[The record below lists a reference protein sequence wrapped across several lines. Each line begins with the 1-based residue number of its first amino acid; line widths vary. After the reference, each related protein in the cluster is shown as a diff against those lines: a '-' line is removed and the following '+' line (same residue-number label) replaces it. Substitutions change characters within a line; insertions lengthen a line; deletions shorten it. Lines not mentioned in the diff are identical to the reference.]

1 MSFVTNKDHV
11 KHYIIERCGGR
22 GYLLGHNL
30 VAKLESDTGLDTMS
44 VRDALRAL
52 AKENWLNGVAINSGL
67 PVGRV
72 SIIGEIP
79 VQPVAPSLARW
90 SLVMKSAGLIEQDT
104 FSLEPCHEKLHD
116 MNEDDMARLI
126 RGLLLLRNE
135 QDTCARMPKFVVSA
149 KYLLGSSKIIG
160 NLPAKALRNFGIDI
174 SQFLDSPSYVM
185 VAGCSNPKAVLLIE
199 NPHAFETAVE
209 SGAAN
214 KIAMIATYGYGLSRS
229 DDSFGKQLAEIIES
243 GKAIIPLVR
252 AGNPPPV
259 QELFAHDN
267 MFFWGDADAEG
278 IRIFERLKTKL
289 PQLELSGLH
298 RVMQELTVDHD
309 KSHPYVAI
317 TGKENQKQDEG
328 NKSQYRAVDQEAV
341 TAAQIEKEF
350 DWE

>member
-1 MSFVTNKDHV
+1 MSSVTNKDRV
-11 KHYIIERCGGR
+11 KQFIIERCDGR
-22 GYLLGHNL
+22 GYLLSRNL

-52 AKENWLNGVAINSGL
+52 AKEDWLYGVAINSGL

-79 VQPVAPSLARW
+79 TQPVAPSLAQWR
-90 SLVMKSAGLIEQDT
+90 LVMKSAGLVEQDA

-116 MNEDDMARLI
+116 MNEDDKDRLV
-126 RGLLLLRNE
+126 RSLLLLRDE
-135 QDTCARMPKFVVSA
+135 QDSCTGMPKFVVSA
-149 KYLLGSSKIIG
+149 QYLLGSSKIIG
-160 NLPAKALRNFGIDI
+160 NLPAKALRDFGIDVSKFI
-174 SQFLDSPSYVM
+174 DSPSYVI

-214 KIAMIATYGYGLSRS
+214 EIAMIATYGYGLNRS
-229 DDSFGKQLAEIIES
+229 DDSFGKQLAEIVES
-243 GKAIIPLVR
+243 NKAIIPLVR
-252 AGNPPPV
+252 AGNPPSV
-259 QELFAHDN
+259 RELFAHKN

-298 RVMQELTVDHD
+298 KVMQEMTVDHD

-317 TGKENQKQDEG
+317 TGKENQKQDG
-328 NKSQYRAVDQEAV
+328 CNKNQYRAVDQEAI

>member
-1 MSFVTNKDHV
+1 MSLVTNKDRV
-11 KHYIIERCGGR
+11 KQFIIERCGGR
-22 GYLLGHNL
+22 GYLHGRNL
-30 VAKLESDTGLDTMS
+30 VDKLESDTGLDTMS
-44 VRDALRAL
+44 VRDALMTL
-52 AKENWLNGVAINSGL
+52 AKENWLDGVAINSGL

-72 SIIGEIP
+72 SIIGKLP
-79 VQPVAPSLARW
+79 AQTVAPSLARW
-90 SLVMKSAGLIEQDT
+90 RLAMKSVGLIEQDV
-104 FSLEPCHEKLHD
+104 FSLESCHEKLHD
-116 MNEDDMARLI
+116 MNEDDMDRLI
-126 RGLLLLRNE
+126 RRLLLLRNE
-135 QDTCARMPKFVVSA
+135 QYSCAGMPKFVVSA

-160 NLPAKALRNFGIDI
+160 NLPAKALRNFGIDV
-174 SQFLDSPSYVM
+174 SQFIDSPSYVI

-229 DDSFGKQLAEIIES
+229 DDSFGKQLAEIVES

-259 QELFAHDN
+259 HELFAHNN
-267 MFFWGDADAEG
+267 MFFWGDADTEG

-317 TGKENQKQDEG
+317 TGKENQKQGGG

-341 TAAQIEKEF
+341 TAAQIKKEF